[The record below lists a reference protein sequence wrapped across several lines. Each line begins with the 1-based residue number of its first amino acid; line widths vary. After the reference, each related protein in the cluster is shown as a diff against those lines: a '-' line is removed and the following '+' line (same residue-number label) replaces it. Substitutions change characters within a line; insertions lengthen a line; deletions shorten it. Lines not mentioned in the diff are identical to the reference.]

1 MQPQPATR
9 SHAAPSAAELLIL
22 GYGPGLAI
30 VHRSLLRQIR
40 AQMNGGAISSSGEQL
55 GLLLG
60 PEPQRNDLR
69 VKDFIPLEREYCFA
83 RSPKMLL
90 AGIVSVQPMLDE
102 ARQKRSHTLVGLYRV
117 LRSGDG
123 SASQSGFEFL
133 SANWKESSLSSVRC
147 GFVFVCLSDSE
158 TSLRVYM
165 GNGEHWV
172 QIQEVMLQSEA
183 PSSELAP
190 EHRATKLNV
199 MERLHPAEH
208 AGPIAENIRRRG
220 RLWFEVSIITLLL
233 LLFAANTLAVRF
245 VGRIQQEKVNLQ
257 RVTDQAR
264 VSTAAA
270 VSKLP
275 PPSVAPVP
283 PDATASNRQ
292 PIRSDLP
299 RKQASKPRRTRKL
312 AIGKKPAM
320 LKRSEAFSV
329 EGQP

>member
-1 MQPQPATR
+1 M
-9 SHAAPSAAELLIL
+9 
-22 GYGPGLAI
+22 
-30 VHRSLLRQIR
+30 
-40 AQMNGGAISSSGEQL
+40 
-55 GLLLG
+55 
-60 PEPQRNDLR
+60 
-69 VKDFIPLEREYCFA
+69 
-83 RSPKMLL
+83 
-90 AGIVSVQPMLDE
+90 
-102 ARQKRSHTLVGLYRV
+102 
-117 LRSGDG
+117 
-123 SASQSGFEFL
+123 
-133 SANWKESSLSSVRC
+133 
-147 GFVFVCLSDSE
+147 
-158 TSLRVYM
+158 
-165 GNGEHWV
+165 
-172 QIQEVMLQSEA
+172 
-183 PSSELAP
+183 
-190 EHRATKLNV
+190 
-199 MERLHPAEH
+199 
-208 AGPIAENIRRRG
+208 AENIHRRG

-257 RVTDQAR
+257 RVTDQAG

-299 RKQASKPRRTRKL
+299 RKQASKPRRAGKL